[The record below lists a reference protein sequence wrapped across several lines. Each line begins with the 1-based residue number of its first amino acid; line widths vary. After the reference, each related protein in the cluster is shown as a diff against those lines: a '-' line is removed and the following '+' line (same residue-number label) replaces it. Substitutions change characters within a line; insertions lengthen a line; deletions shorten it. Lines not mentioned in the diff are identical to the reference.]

1 MNAVHNIN
9 TPMKGHS
16 QTSKHT
22 SISNDS
28 FHTPLR
34 PTSNSAI
41 PAAPQ
46 SAYVD
51 YTPRHL
57 HPPSTPAHR
66 SQVQSYMDS
75 PIVRRQLGVNA
86 DVRHISPE
94 PAVEQQER
102 EDTML
107 KSRKEDWCVD
117 DFDVGQHIGTG
128 KFGRAYIAQE
138 KTSKH
143 VVALKILQKD
153 EIQTAQVFPFLK
165 REIEIQGHL
174 RHPNILRLYGY
185 FHDDEHVYM
194 VLEYAPNGDL
204 YQLLRE
210 KKRLSERQT
219 ALYMVQVT
227 DAMMYLH
234 TLNVTHRDLKPEN
247 VLIGQDGR
255 LKLADF
261 GWAIHDPKPRRRT
274 FCGTLDYL
282 PPEMVESQPHDQRV
296 DVWSLGILC
305 YELLTG
311 APPFEDLNEGYTA
324 TYEKILNVDYTFPPH
339 VSDLARKFVQKLL
352 KRNPQDRLAV
362 SEIQHDPWICKYMA
376 SQTARQR

>member
-1 MNAVHNIN
+1 MNAVHNVD
-9 TPMKGHS
+9 TPVKAHNQDSFG
-16 QTSKHT
+16 T

-34 PTSNSAI
+34 PNASTII

-57 HPPSTPAHR
+57 NPLSTPARGSH
-66 SQVQSYMDS
+66 VHQSYMDS
-75 PIVRRQLGVNA
+75 PIVRKQLGVNA

-94 PAVEQQER
+94 PAIEQRER
-102 EDTML
+102 EEDML
-107 KSRKEDWCVD
+107 RLRKTDWCVD
-117 DFDVGQHIGTG
+117 DFDVGQHIGSG
-128 KFGRAYIAQE
+128 KFGRAYIAME
-138 KTSKH
+138 KKSKH

-174 RHPNILRLYGY
+174 RHQNILRLYGY
-185 FHDDEHVYM
+185 FHDDQNVYM

-204 YQLLRE
+204 YQMLRE

-219 ALYMVQVT
+219 ALYMVQIT
-227 DAMMYLH
+227 DALIYLH

-247 VLIGQDGR
+247 VGQDGL

-261 GWAIHDPKPRRRT
+261 GWAIHDPKPRQV
-274 FCGTLDYL
+274 F
-282 PPEMVESQPHDQRV
+282 S
-296 DVWSLGILC
+296 
-305 YELLTG
+305 
-311 APPFEDLNEGYTA
+311 TA
-324 TYEKILNVDYTFPPH
+324 
-339 VSDLARKFVQKLL
+339 A
-352 KRNPQDRLAV
+352 
-362 SEIQHDPWICKYMA
+362 
-376 SQTARQR
+376 